1 MINLSSSTPFDFN
14 VLEKVWKVK
23 HVFLYI
29 FKSVW
34 LYDNKRFKF
43 DSNWDMKMMSLT
55 ICYKILKKKNK
66 YVEVILNLT
75 SNVLINYDFKTN
87 FLTLCITFKR
97 LNRAQEVISMTSPSN
112 LFVQL
117 NTYLGLAFFILP
129 FYSILVQAKL
139 STII

>member
-34 LYDNKRFKF
+34 LYDNKKFKF

-55 ICYKILKKKNK
+55 ICYKILKKKK
-66 YVEVILNLT
+66 
-75 SNVLINYDFKTN
+75 
-87 FLTLCITFKR
+87 
-97 LNRAQEVISMTSPSN
+97 
-112 LFVQL
+112 
-117 NTYLGLAFFILP
+117 
-129 FYSILVQAKL
+129 
-139 STII
+139 